1 MKRHI
6 PNIITLCNLVC
17 GSIAVNQAFCGHYT
31 TALYFIVFGA
41 IFDFFDGFA
50 ARKLHVSSPLGVELD
65 SLADLI
71 TFGFAPS
78 AMFFALLGNLAN
90 SYGFLTA
97 INNNTL
103 YFAETDNLSHINVA
117 AFLIVAFSALR
128 LAKFNLDSR
137 QKTSF
142 LGLPTPANAL
152 LLSSVA
158 ITVDRYYYSIICPEE
173 PAAYLT
179 AIIALMVL
187 IALLRTARE
196 RSSPLRTEIQE
207 LQLERQLHTL
217 YISGY
222 VGHTH
227 HCLRTDGSGEHCRGN
242 WVGYHLVRRP
252 IACQQKQGQMTS
264 P

>member
-187 IALLRTARE
+187 IALSSALLVSEVPLFALKFKNFSWKDNSIRYTFLATSAILIIASALTSLE
-196 RSSPLRTEIQE
+196 NIVVGIGLAIIWYVALSLVSRSK
-207 LQLERQLHTL
+207 
-217 YISGY
+217 
-222 VGHTH
+222 
-227 HCLRTDGSGEHCRGN
+227 
-242 WVGYHLVRRP
+242 
-252 IACQQKQGQMTS
+252 AK
-264 P
+264 